1 MKAVQVSA
9 PGTFEFIDMP
19 APTMEAG
26 KVLIRPQ
33 IISICGSDWPT
44 VNHGRDWIPFPL
56 NPGQPGHEVVAE
68 VVDSDVPGLERGDMV
83 LDIGYSGSARELLLR
98 SPEEVIKLPSIPSAE
113 ELVCAQPFGVVLR
126 AVQRWPSMLG
136 KSAVVIG
143 QGAIGQFFTM
153 MLKQQGAG
161 PIIVTDLEDGRLMT
175 SKKMGATQTINA
187 SKTDAVQAV
196 KDLTGGKGA
205 DFVIEAVGTDATYNQ
220 VKDMVRMEGLVQC
233 FGMPKARATGLWLWE
248 LMMRNPT
255 VLMTQRGTYDDF
267 KLAVDQISSGKAY
280 VKPLLS
286 HKYSVREIA
295 TAFQMAESRAD
306 NCLKISMETTW

>member
-1 MKAVQVSA
+1 MKAVQVTA
-9 PGTFEFIDMP
+9 PGKFEFIDMP
-19 APTMEAG
+19 EPALEAG
-26 KVLIRPQ
+26 KVLIRPLL
-33 IISICGSDWPT
+33 ISICGSDWPS

-68 VVDSDVPGLERGDMV
+68 VVASDTPDLQVGDKV
-83 LDIGYSGSARELLLR
+83 LDIGYSGSARQLLLR
-98 SPEEVIKLPSIPSAE
+98 SPQEVIKLPASPTAE

-126 AVQRWPSMLG
+126 AVQRWPSVLG
-136 KSAVVIG
+136 KTSVVIG

-161 PIIVTDLEDGRLMT
+161 PIITTDLEAGRLLT
-175 SKKMGATQTINA
+175 SQKMGATHTINA
-187 SKTDAVQAV
+187 SKTDAMQAV

-233 FGMPKARATGLWLWE
+233 FGMPKARATGLFLWE

-255 VLMTQRGTYDDF
+255 VLMTQRGNRPDF
-267 KLAVDQISSGKAY
+267 QLAVDMIGNGSAY
-280 VKPLLS
+280 VKPLLT
-286 HKYSVREIA
+286 HTFGITEIA
-295 TAFQMAESRAD
+295 KAFEMAEHRTD
-306 NCLKISMETTW
+306 NSIKIVMECNW